1 MWLFI
6 VEKCCPRSYLLPK
19 RYFLPKMC
27 LKRKESRFSASE
39 GRLREN
45 ALRKE
50 VDARGLVSEREG
62 GADCAS

>member
-45 ALRKE
+45 ALLKE
-50 VDARGLVSEREG
+50 VGARGLVSEREG
-62 GADCAS
+62 GADYAS

>member
-50 VDARGLVSEREG
+50 VGARGLVSEREG

>member
-6 VEKCCPRSYLLPK
+6 VEKCCPRSNLLPK

-27 LKRKESRFSASE
+27 LKRKESRFSALE
-39 GRLREN
+39 GRVREN
-45 ALRKE
+45 ALQKE
-50 VDARGLVSEREG
+50 VGARGLVSERER